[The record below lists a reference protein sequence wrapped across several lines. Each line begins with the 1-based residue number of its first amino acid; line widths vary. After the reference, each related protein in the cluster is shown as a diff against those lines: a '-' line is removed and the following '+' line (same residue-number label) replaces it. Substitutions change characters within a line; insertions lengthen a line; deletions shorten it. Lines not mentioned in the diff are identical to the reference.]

1 MTGVTNENANLM
13 LNFFLSAKQKLSL
26 SRPTGNRSDHRSAI
40 VILMHS
46 CIIDGV
52 TSDQYVEW
60 GLDSIVKKSGLRR
73 VGSFPFDNKDFPHYQ
88 PRSRLGK
95 AFKVDRAHFHIL
107 VPAFGNDADHS
118 NVVKTFYANVKYDE
132 LSSRLAMY
140 SVHLKNF
147 V

>member
-1 MTGVTNENANLM
+1 MSNG
-13 LNFFLSAKQKLSL
+13 
-26 SRPTGNRSDHRSAI
+26 
-40 VILMHS
+40 
-46 CIIDGV
+46 
-52 TSDQYVEW
+52 
-60 GLDSIVKKSGLRR
+60 GLDSIVKKSGLRH

-95 AFKVDRAHFHIL
+95 AFKVDKAHFHIL
-107 VPAFGNDADHS
+107 VPVLETSRIVG
-118 NVVKTFYANVKYDE
+118 NVVETFYANVKYDE